1 MIWPMLIMAAGS
13 MMSDNSQ
20 RNADYKTQ
28 IAQNKAI
35 REANTKNMI
44 RTGYEV
50 GMLNVQKG
58 QKLMELQ
65 QRRAMVREAE
75 LADLS
80 SAQNNAAASGT
91 VGASVDAVLSD
102 VKMQYDKARADIS
115 AENEIDAL
123 NFNTALHSTI
133 QGGIDALKQSVR
145 PTGMSD
151 MAMLGRAV
159 VAGASQ
165 YAGDKMSL
173 GLGQQGQL
181 SQRQRLPAGQTTRGI
196 KTR

>member
-102 VKMQYDKARADIS
+102 VRMQYDKARADIS
-115 AENEIDAL
+115 AENEVDAL

-151 MAMLGRAV
+151 MAMLGRAG

>member
-58 QKLMELQ
+58 QKLVELQ
-65 QRRAMVREAE
+65 QRRATVREAE

-80 SAQNNAAASGT
+80 YAQNNAAASGT

-102 VKMQYDKARADIS
+102 VRMQYDKARADIS

-133 QGGIDALKQSVR
+133 QGGIDALKQAVR

>member
-35 REANTKNMI
+35 REANTQNMI

-102 VKMQYDKARADIS
+102 VRMQYDRARADIS

>member
-75 LADLS
+75 LVDLS

-91 VGASVDAVLSD
+91 IGASVDAVLTD

-133 QGGIDALKQSVR
+133 QSGIDALKQGVK

-151 MAMLGRAV
+151 MAILGRAV

-173 GLGQQGQL
+173 GLGQPGQ
-181 SQRQRLPAGQTTRGI
+181 QPRQRLPAGQTTRGI